1 MEPKESGKS
10 VDRAKKNRE
19 LIYKALTDPKF
30 RKQLHEEPAKA
41 LGVKELTAE
50 KKKEIR
56 LVLAALKGIEV
67 QIGSLADELLCANGG
82 PCGIA

>member
-1 MEPKESGKS
+1 MEPKERGKT
-10 VDRAKKNRE
+10 VARTKKNRE
-19 LIYKALTDPKF
+19 FIYRALTDPKF
-30 RKQLHEEPAKA
+30 RKQLQKEPARA
-41 LGVKELTAE
+41 LGVKVLTAE

-56 LVLAALKGIEV
+56 FILAAVKGIEV